1 MAGCHRT
8 TPFLTANVRS
18 RSGGLLSAHWQRCGV
33 RVKMRVRIVQLTGA
47 AVGWRKLQQRFF
59 GRHSNSTHS
68 YVRSI
73 LGGVVSGP
81 WLGFRPSAIP
91 TGSNAVIMVTR
102 SWAVAL
108 LCWSWLGWLTME
120 SSVATGLAAE
130 PTQTLSQWVAAEL
143 PAAELRIHRLGR
155 IAPDRPL
162 EAILWSRSAERNELP
177 TRILLVGRSDR
188 EAAVVR
194 SALTWFYTAPESAR
208 YRQNMIMGAVPDAGF
223 NTEPTFPPPG
233 IAYSEPPTE
242 GAHYLWRGLGMI
254 GPDLVVE
261 VVQQGERQ
269 AWFVPPLA
277 GSWQAKLQTELTPA
291 ATGRTEELASALIQS
306 APCQTGLIPAL
317 RVDLGPQTD
326 PAFLPTLLAAVQ
338 RVEPREPSAA
348 RRELQR
354 RGERSPRQVAE
365 ELSRFY
371 GKELNEVMYIPAMAL
386 VGRLWL
392 AEQTN
397 DAQVL
402 PDVERIVGRYRER
415 PAEVIP
421 NSGSG
426 LSGHLIFAE
435 LAERTQGEKRQG
447 YVQLARAAADQGLT
461 SDGEPREIMPYHL
474 EMSDA
479 LYMGGPI
486 LAHVGFLTGDPR
498 YYQACIQHL
507 RSMRKRVLRPD
518 GIYRHSPLD
527 ETAWGRGNGFP
538 ALGLAWCLTYW
549 PRQRPDHAEL
559 LTMFREHM
567 TALLPLQDEEGC
579 WHQVIDRSD
588 SYRELSCT
596 CMITW
601 AMTRGVRLGWL
612 DAKTY
617 RPAIERG
624 WSAIRRRIGTEGRLV
639 DVCTGTGKQKSL
651 EAYYHRPAILGA
663 DPRGGAMGL
672 LVATELARLTS
683 PGQTAP

>member
-1 MAGCHRT
+1 
-8 TPFLTANVRS
+8 
-18 RSGGLLSAHWQRCGV
+18 
-33 RVKMRVRIVQLTGA
+33 
-47 AVGWRKLQQRFF
+47 
-59 GRHSNSTHS
+59 
-68 YVRSI
+68 
-73 LGGVVSGP
+73 
-81 WLGFRPSAIP
+81 
-91 TGSNAVIMVTR
+91 
-102 SWAVAL
+102 
-108 LCWSWLGWLTME
+108 ME
-120 SSVATGLAAE
+120 SSVATGRAAE
-130 PTQTLSQWVAAEL
+130 PTRSLSQWVAAEL
-143 PAAELRIHRLGR
+143 PDAGLRVQLLGR
-155 IAPDRPL
+155 IAPGRPL
-162 EAILWSRSAERNELP
+162 EAVLWSRPGEQNELL
-177 TRILLVGRSDR
+177 TRVLLVGRSDR

-194 SALTWFYTAPESAR
+194 SAVAWFYTAPEAAK
-208 YRQNMIMGAVPDAGF
+208 YRQNMILGAIPAAGF
-223 NTEPTFPPPG
+223 NRETIFPPPG
-233 IAYSEPPTE
+233 TAYSEPPTE

-261 VVQQGERQ
+261 VVQQGEQQ

-277 GSWQAKLQTELTPA
+277 GSWQVKLQTELTPA
-291 ATGRTEELASALIQS
+291 ATGRAEELASALIHS

-317 RVDLGPQTD
+317 RVDLGTQTK
-326 PAFLPTLLAAVQ
+326 PAFLLTLLAAVHQ
-338 RVEPREPSAA
+338 VEPREPSPA

-354 RGERSPRQVAE
+354 RDERTPRQVAE
-365 ELSRFY
+365 ELSRCY

-397 DAQVL
+397 DAEVL

-415 PAEVIP
+415 PADVIP

-435 LAERTQGEKRQG
+435 LAERTQGERRQA

-461 SDGEPREIMPYHL
+461 NAGQPREIMPYHA

-486 LAHVGFLTGDPR
+486 LAHVGSLTGDPR

-507 RSMRKRVLRPD
+507 RSMRKLVLRPD

-549 PRQRPDHAEL
+549 PHERPDHAEL
-559 LTMFREHM
+559 QAMFRDHM

-579 WHQVIDRSD
+579 WHQVIDRAD

-601 AMTRGVRLGWL
+601 ALARGVRLGWL
-612 DAKTY
+612 DAQTFG
-617 RPAIERG
+617 PAIGRG

-651 EAYYHRPAILGA
+651 EEYYHRPAILGP
-663 DPRGGAMGL
+663 DPRGGAMCL
-672 LVATELARLTS
+672 LVASELARLTALN
-683 PGQTAP
+683 QTTP